1 MAKQIAAIPLSQ
13 LQEVEKPDNFYIF
26 GSEEL
31 ANGTLDSRKYKLEN
45 LMEYARNLQFERR
58 ISLTMER
65 DTHTMFIG
73 EEMTIYK
80 VEVHHISELKING
93 QQIQT
98 GKNIQVKIDPKTL
111 VTFDVSRTGS
121 NPVGYIFIYAKAKV
135 VD

>member
-1 MAKQIAAIPLSQ
+1 MAKQIVPIPLSQ
-13 LQEVEKPDNFYIF
+13 LPEVEKPDNFYIF

-45 LMEYARNLQFERR
+45 LMEYAKHLQFERR

-80 VEVHHISELKING
+80 VDVQNISELKING

-98 GKNIQVKIDPKTL
+98 GKNIQVKISPKTL
-111 VTFDVSRTGS
+111 VKFDISRTDYD
-121 NPVGYIFIYAKAKV
+121 PTGYIFIYAKATLS
-135 VD
+135 

>member
-31 ANGTLDSRKYKLEN
+31 PNGALDSRKYKLEK
-45 LMEYARNLQFERR
+45 LMEYAKNLQFERR

-65 DTHTMFIG
+65 DAHTMFIG

-80 VEVHHISELKING
+80 VEVHNISELKING
-93 QQIQT
+93 QKIQT
-98 GKNIQVKIDPKTL
+98 GKDIQVKINPKTL
-111 VTFDVSRTGS
+111 VTFEVSRISTD
-121 NPVGYIFIYAKAKV
+121 PVGYIFIYAKATLS
-135 VD
+135 

>member
-1 MAKQIAAIPLSQ
+1 MAKQIAAIPLSK
-13 LQEVEKPDNFYIF
+13 LPEVEEPDNFYIF

-31 ANGTLDSRKYKLEN
+31 PNGTLDSRKYKLEN

-80 VEVHHISELKING
+80 VEVHNISELKING
-93 QQIQT
+93 QKIQT
-98 GKNIQVKIDPKTL
+98 DKNIQVKISPKTL
-111 VTFDVSRTGS
+111 ITFDVSRT
-121 NPVGYIFIYAKAKV
+121 NYDPVGYIFIYAKAKV
-135 VD
+135 LD